1 MISLTA
7 MIILISLA
15 MIIDRIMAVGGIV
28 YLAENGNADR
38 EAKNMNSEKHEE
50 IGIEQNLEN
59 RNPKLKEEAHC
70 I

>member
-1 MISLTA
+1 
-7 MIILISLA
+7 
-15 MIIDRIMAVGGIV
+15 MIIDRIMAVRGIV
-28 YLAENGNADR
+28 YLAENGNEDR
-38 EAKNMNSEKHEE
+38 EARNMNSEKHEE